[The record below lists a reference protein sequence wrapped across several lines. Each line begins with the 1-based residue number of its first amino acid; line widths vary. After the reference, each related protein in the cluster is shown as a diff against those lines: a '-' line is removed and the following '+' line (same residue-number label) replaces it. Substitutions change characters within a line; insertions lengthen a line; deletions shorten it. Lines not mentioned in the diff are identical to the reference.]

1 MLRDAAQYIIK
12 LPKAGAQA
20 GQSNDRT
27 MHHARAFVAA
37 FFVLSSPSAMAD
49 DKLPNVSDEQMAC
62 AGAAS
67 QEFETA
73 NAAIAERAT
82 ANGSLSI
89 EDAIAQ
95 RRLAETFCK
104 RWATCLV
111 NRITEPGLR
120 ENALRSTFA
129 GCLSNEATEHLNE

>member
-1 MLRDAAQYIIK
+1 
-12 LPKAGAQA
+12 
-20 GQSNDRT
+20 

-37 FFVLSSPSAMAD
+37 FFVMSSPSAMAD

-62 AGAAS
+62 AGAPS
-67 QEFETA
+67 QDFDTA

-82 ANGSLSI
+82 PNGTLSI

-95 RRLAETFCK
+95 RRLSEDFCK

-111 NRITEPGLR
+111 TNITEPGLR
-120 ENALRSTFA
+120 ENALRSSFA
-129 GCLSNEATEHLNE
+129 GCLSNEGMEHSNE

>member
-1 MLRDAAQYIIK
+1 V
-12 LPKAGAQA
+12 
-20 GQSNDRT
+20 
-27 MHHARAFVAA
+27 HHARAFIAA
-37 FFVLSSPSAMAD
+37 FFVLWSPSAMVD
-49 DKLPNVSDEQMAC
+49 DRLPDVSDEQTAC

-67 QEFETA
+67 QEFDTA

-82 ANGSLSI
+82 NGSLSI

-95 RRLAETFCK
+95 RRLAEDFCK

-111 NRITEPGLR
+111 SKITEPGLR

-129 GCLSNEATEHLNE
+129 GCLSNEATEHFNE

>member
-1 MLRDAAQYIIK
+1 MRDAD
-12 LPKAGAQA
+12 LPRPKD
-20 GQSNDRT
+20 ST
-27 MHHARAFVAA
+27 MRCAIA
-37 FFVLSSPSAMAD
+37 VLFAMSSASAMAGNEA
-49 DKLPNVSDEQMAC
+49 PNVGDDQMAC

-67 QEFETA
+67 EEFETA

-89 EDAIAQ
+89 EDTIAQ
-95 RRLAETFCK
+95 RRLAEDFCK

-111 NRITEPGLR
+111 SNITDSGLR
-120 ENALRSTFA
+120 ENALRATFA

>member
-1 MLRDAAQYIIK
+1 
-12 LPKAGAQA
+12 
-20 GQSNDRT
+20 

-37 FFVLSSPSAMAD
+37 FFVMSSPSAMAD
-49 DKLPNVSDEQMAC
+49 DKLPNVDNEQVAC

-67 QEFETA
+67 QEFDAA

-95 RRLAETFCK
+95 RRLAEDFCK

-111 NRITEPGLR
+111 TNITEPGLR
-120 ENALRSTFA
+120 ENALRSSFA
-129 GCLSNEATEHLNE
+129 GCLSNEGMEHLNE

>member
-1 MLRDAAQYIIK
+1 MR
-12 LPKAGAQA
+12 
-20 GQSNDRT
+20 
-27 MHHARAFVAA
+27 HARAIVA
-37 FFVLSSPSAMAD
+37 VLFAMLSVSAMAGNE
-49 DKLPNVSDEQMAC
+49 LPNVSDEQMAC

-67 QEFETA
+67 QEYETA

-82 ANGSLSI
+82 PNGTLSI

-95 RRLAETFCK
+95 RRLAEDFCR

-120 ENALRSTFA
+120 ENALRATFA
-129 GCLSNEATEHLNE
+129 GCLSNEASEHSNE

>member
-1 MLRDAAQYIIK
+1 
-12 LPKAGAQA
+12 
-20 GQSNDRT
+20 
-27 MHHARAFVAA
+27 MHHARAFIAA
-37 FFVLSSPSAMAD
+37 FFVLSWPSAMAD

-62 AGAAS
+62 AGAPS
-67 QEFETA
+67 QDFDTA

-82 ANGSLSI
+82 ADGILSI

-95 RRLAETFCK
+95 RRLAEDFCK

-111 NRITEPGLR
+111 TNITEPGLR

-129 GCLSNEATEHLNE
+129 GCLSNEATGHLNE

>member
-1 MLRDAAQYIIK
+1 MI
-12 LPKAGAQA
+12 GE
-20 GQSNDRT
+20 DRT
-27 MHHARAFVAA
+27 MRHSGAVIAA
-37 FFVLSSPSAMAD
+37 FFVLSSASAIAD
-49 DKLPNVSDEQMAC
+49 DKSPNVDNEQVTC
-62 AGAAS
+62 AGAAA

-73 NAAIAERAT
+73 NAAIAERASPT
-82 ANGSLSI
+82 GLLSI

-95 RRLAETFCK
+95 RRLSEDFCK

-111 NRITEPGLR
+111 TNITEPGLR

>member
-1 MLRDAAQYIIK
+1 MYY
-12 LPKAGAQA
+12 
-20 GQSNDRT
+20 
-27 MHHARAFVAA
+27 ARAFVAA
-37 FFVLSSPSAMAD
+37 FFVLSSPVMAD
-49 DKLPNVSDEQMAC
+49 DKLPNVDNEQVAC
-62 AGAAS
+62 AGAAA

-82 ANGSLSI
+82 PNGSLSI

-95 RRLAETFCK
+95 RRLSEDFCK

-111 NRITEPGLR
+111 TNITEPGLR

-129 GCLSNEATEHLNE
+129 GCLSNEASEHSNE

>member
-1 MLRDAAQYIIK
+1 LNCPKDASWSRSAT
-12 LPKAGAQA
+12 PRNTS
-20 GQSNDRT
+20 SN
-27 MHHARAFVAA
+27 

-67 QEFETA
+67 QESETA

-129 GCLSNEATEHLNE
+129 GCLSKQRSI

>member
-1 MLRDAAQYIIK
+1 
-12 LPKAGAQA
+12 
-20 GQSNDRT
+20 
-27 MHHARAFVAA
+27 MHHAKAFVAA
-37 FFVLSSPSAMAD
+37 FFVLLSSSAMAD
-49 DKLPNVSDEQMAC
+49 DKLPDVSDEQMAC

-67 QEFETA
+67 EEFETA

-89 EDAIAQ
+89 EDVIAQ

-111 NRITEPGLR
+111 GRITESGLR

-129 GCLSNEATEHLNE
+129 GCLSNEATERFDE

>member
-1 MLRDAAQYIIK
+1 
-12 LPKAGAQA
+12 
-20 GQSNDRT
+20 

-111 NRITEPGLR
+111 NRITEPRPTG
-120 ENALRSTFA
+120 ECFA
-129 GCLSNEATEHLNE
+129 VHVCRVSQQATEHLNE